1 MTTLHV
7 DVHRITQQAV
17 LPEARLKSWFEVGL
31 IPHIGMQ
38 VAPLLHEGVEVG
50 LIDSE
55 SLGIGL
61 GDKLRLAGNRPHML
75 GILRLAKTH
84 IVVAA
89 YRVTERLVIHIGSNV
104 EVHAAAYILHHQTI
118 APGGSALEVD
128 VPYVGTDQRLCTG
141 LLRSVGG
148 TLPELHHAG
157 GLLLLRLYII

>member
-7 DVHRITQQAV
+7 DVHRITRQTV

-31 IPHIGMQ
+31 VPHVGMQ

-50 LIDSE
+50 LIDGE

-61 GDKLRLAGNRPHML
+61 GDKLRLAGNRPHVL

-89 YRVTERLVIHIGSNV
+89 HRVTERLVIHVGSNV

-118 APGGSALEVD
+118 APGCSALEVD
-128 VPYVGTDQRLCTG
+128 VPHVGSDERLLSS
-141 LLRSVGG
+141 LLYCVGG